1 MINVKLQSD
10 AFAFLDQVE
19 QQAKDDAAADFESQI
34 DAVRQEA
41 SQAQSEIQDLRSQL
55 ESAQATI
62 ADQAA
67 RLAAQAESSGQPVP
81 ADTFVGTMNYA
92 DGTAYTNMVKKNVA
106 SFSYSRKF
114 KSTKWG
120 TIILPVALDYAD
132 WKDRFEIAEISGVQV
147 NSDGTYTAERVVL
160 GAGSSTLPNHPYLI
174 RSKAYVPSK
183 EQSITKK
190 NCTVWPAKPQTVE
203 IPFGD
208 KTFFFFGSYERM
220 TAADLVGSYYAS
232 GGKFVPAT
240 GSLNPMRVF
249 LEIF

>member
-1 MINVKLQSD
+1 MINEKLQSD
-10 AFAFLDQVE
+10 AFAFLGQVE

-34 DAVRQEA
+34 AAVRQEA
-41 SQAQSEIQDLRSQL
+41 SRAQSEIQGLRSQL

-147 NSDGTYTAERVVL
+147 NSDDTYTAERVVL

-174 RSKAYVPSK
+174 RSKAYAPTK

-190 NCTVWPAKPQTVE
+190 NCTVWPAEPQSVA
-203 IPFGD
+203 IPSGD
-208 KTFFFFGSYERM
+208 KTIFFFGSYEHM
-220 TAADLVGSYYAS
+220 SAADLVGCYYAS

-249 LEIF
+249 LEII

>member
-1 MINVKLQSD
+1 MINEKLQSD
-10 AFAFLDQVE
+10 ALAFLAQVE

-41 SQAQSEIQDLRSQL
+41 SQAQSEIQGLRSQL

-132 WKDRFEIAEISGVQV
+132 WRDKFEIAELSGVKA
-147 NSDGTYTAERVVL
+147 NADGTYTAERKVL
-160 GAGSSTLPNHPYLI
+160 GSGSSTLPNHPYLI
-174 RSKAYVPSK
+174 RSKAYAPTK
-183 EQSITKK
+183 EQAITKK
-190 NCTVWPAKPQTVE
+190 NCTVWPAKPE
-203 IPFGD
+203 IVVIRSGD
-208 KTFFFFGSYERM
+208 KDFFFFGSYERM
-220 TAADLVGSYYAS
+220 TAADLVGCFYAS
-232 GGKFVPAT
+232 GGNFVPAT

-249 LEIF
+249 LEIL

>member
-1 MINVKLQSD
+1 MINEKLQSD
-10 AFAFLDQVE
+10 ALAFLAQVA

-34 DAVRQEA
+34 AAVRQEA
-41 SQAQSEIQDLRSQL
+41 SQAQSEIQALRSQL

-62 ADQAA
+62 AEQAA
-67 RLAAQAESSGQPVP
+67 TIAAQAGSSGQSTP
-81 ADTFVGTMNYA
+81 ADTYVGTMNYA

-106 SFSYSRKF
+106 LFSYSRKF

-160 GAGSSTLPNHPYLI
+160 GVGSSTLPNHPYLI

-220 TAADLVGSYYAS
+220 TAADLAGSYYAS